1 MPHRQEMG
9 ALALYSNG
17 DGKRSV
23 ANVAVTCRSVHV
35 PAMSVLWETMSGL
48 APLICTLPPDHVD
61 EYEEVPENH
70 ESTTIIG
77 VSGHRLDSNAR
88 LALKARRLDHHGRF
102 IKHVTIHNED
112 AYYATLHDLSIHKVS
127 GYRLLPEV
135 RTLNLHLD
143 AVGGPEGIYMLL
155 GPQVDTIYIFAI
167 CRNLRTLKVDFD
179 DCDEEGIDSMERL
192 LRVISGTVRDFCST
206 ILVDHLAVP
215 TLRHFRN
222 FQHLADTFSL
232 PSLRSFEIIT
242 HCTFLGMAPF
252 LRHLQAEH
260 LHTLA
265 IFPLISQNADF
276 VIDVC
281 ILGGT
286 FNCRYASSPIRL

>member
-1 MPHRQEMG
+1 
-9 ALALYSNG
+9 
-17 DGKRSV
+17 
-23 ANVAVTCRSVHV
+23 
-35 PAMSVLWETMSGL
+35 MSVLWETMSGL

-222 FQHLADTFSL
+222 FQHL
-232 PSLRSFEIIT
+232 
-242 HCTFLGMAPF
+242 
-252 LRHLQAEH
+252 
-260 LHTLA
+260 
-265 IFPLISQNADF
+265 
-276 VIDVC
+276 VIH
-281 ILGGT
+281 
-286 FNCRYASSPIRL
+286 